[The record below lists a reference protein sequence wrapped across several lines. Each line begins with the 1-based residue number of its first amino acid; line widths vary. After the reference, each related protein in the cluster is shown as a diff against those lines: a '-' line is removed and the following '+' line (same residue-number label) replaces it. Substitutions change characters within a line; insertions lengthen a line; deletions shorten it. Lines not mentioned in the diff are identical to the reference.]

1 MSLRLCLCASEN
13 QAFENQA
20 GDFVTTMQTD
30 QIQKL
35 NKFSLTNWAG
45 TLFQK
50 KGLNFTLDCTATDRP
65 PGTPS
70 IARGGGGGIP
80 PWKGGGG
87 GGMLPEAD
95 LVASGS
101 PFSSAALRNTRKY
114 TVLYIL
120 P

>member
-1 MSLRLCLCASEN
+1 MSFCLCLCASEN

-20 GDFVTTMQTD
+20 GDLVTTMKTD

-35 NKFSLTNWAG
+35 NKFSLTNWVG

-65 PGTPS
+65 GTPS

-80 PWKGGGG
+80 PRRGGGG

-95 LVASGS
+95 LVASES
-101 PFSSAALRNTRKY
+101 PFSSAAL
-114 TVLYIL
+114 
-120 P
+120 

>member
-1 MSLRLCLCASEN
+1 MCLSFCLCLCASEN

-20 GDFVTTMQTD
+20 GDLVTTMQTD

-35 NKFSLTNWAG
+35 NKFSLTNWFG

-50 KGLNFTLDCTATDRP
+50 KGLNFTLDCTANDR

-70 IARGGGGGIP
+70 ITRGGGGGIP
-80 PWKGGGG
+80 PGRGGGG

-101 PFSSAALRNTRKY
+101 PFSSAAL
-114 TVLYIL
+114 
-120 P
+120 